1 MGTLLLAV
9 GVVLNTVSNA
19 LFKSGSA
26 LHELTLRK
34 AVLIGTG
41 LFIGFL
47 GTLSYIKSL
56 EKIDL
61 STAFP
66 VFSAAT
72 IVLVALVSTLLFH
85 ETISAQKGAGLLLLC
100 VGLALIWRG

>member
-19 LFKSGSA
+19 LFKSGSS

-34 AVLIGTG
+34 GVLIGTG

-66 VFSAAT
+66 LFSAAT